1 VDCPLREDKDLCITY
16 NPKIFE
22 LITRK
27 YTLTILLLLD
37 KYGALRFNEIMRKI
51 DGITQRSL
59 SIRLKEMEETLLI
72 KREIVNN
79 RPIVINYSI
88 TTQGKAVKN
97 AILMLLELT
106 NLISPIE
113 KDYFV

>member
-1 VDCPLREDKDLCITY
+1 MDCPLREDKDLCMTY

-59 SIRLKEMEETLLI
+59 SIRLKEMEESLLI

-88 TTQGKAVKN
+88 TIQGKAVKN
-97 AILMLLELT
+97 AILMLLQLT
-106 NLISPIE
+106 NLISPTE
-113 KDYFV
+113 KDYFA